1 MVHRAS
7 VVEETELT
15 YVKSAIRGVM
25 VTLGKK
31 LMGDRLGRE
40 GDTFRP
46 QLRKQM
52 QARRKR
58 LLGEEGGAGSRAD
71 GRSLR

>member
-1 MVHRAS
+1 
-7 VVEETELT
+7 
-15 YVKSAIRGVM
+15 M

-40 GDTFRP
+40 GEDTFRP

-52 QARRKR
+52 QAKRKR
-58 LLGEEGGAGSRAD
+58 LLGREGGAGSRAD
-71 GRSLR
+71 RGSLR